1 MGIYFWR
8 GLNLEFGVRS
18 QESGV
23 KYKGFLDVINKS
35 YLSYMF
41 LSKAVPI
48 SFSLVVA
55 SFIMALLSKLLQWD
69 NLFFLLTI
77 QLIIQYFF
85 AFAVIYEIQQS
96 NNLNKDEKSRWKTNL
111 LLMPLPFGLIYL
123 LKIRRGQLKT
133 N

>member
-1 MGIYFWR
+1 
-8 GLNLEFGVRS
+8 
-18 QESGV
+18 
-23 KYKGFLDVINKS
+23 
-35 YLSYMF
+35 MF
-41 LSKAVPI
+41 ITKAAPF
-48 SFSLVVA
+48 SFTLVVV
-55 SFIMALLSKLLQWD
+55 SFFMALLSKLLQWD
-69 NLFFLLTI
+69 NLLFWITI
-77 QLIIQYFF
+77 HLIIQYFF

>member
-1 MGIYFWR
+1 M
-8 GLNLEFGVRS
+8 LLTKV
-18 QESGV
+18 
-23 KYKGFLDVINKS
+23 
-35 YLSYMF
+35 
-41 LSKAVPI
+41 VPI
-48 SFSLVVA
+48 SFSLVVV
-55 SFIMALLSKLLQWD
+55 SFSLTMLSKVLEWG
-69 NLFFLLTI
+69 NLFFWFTLC
-77 QLIIQYFF
+77 LIIQYFF

>member
-1 MGIYFWR
+1 
-8 GLNLEFGVRS
+8 
-18 QESGV
+18 
-23 KYKGFLDVINKS
+23 
-35 YLSYMF
+35 MF